1 MKIFQKIFGAPSKP
15 ATGNSAVVSALLQ
28 SIKRGADAKAQVDC
42 VRSVMGDSIDDTLK
56 GYLDDLSGDE
66 VKTADAET
74 LSKAI
79 DVVDAYCKK
88 ICGDACDGKVAK
100 VGDEVKTPQ
109 TEKKPEEKEPVPAPE
124 KKEAEKKEP
133 EKKEPEKQAGDS
145 IDYEKLAS
153 MVADKLKPAEPKK
166 EEPQKQMGDELEV
179 SRLSTLLAGDEKTSD
194 VTSDALMNGIYG
206 GK

>member
-109 TEKKPEEKEPVPAPE
+109 TEKKPEEKEP
-124 KKEAEKKEP
+124 
-133 EKKEPEKQAGDS
+133 EKQAGDS